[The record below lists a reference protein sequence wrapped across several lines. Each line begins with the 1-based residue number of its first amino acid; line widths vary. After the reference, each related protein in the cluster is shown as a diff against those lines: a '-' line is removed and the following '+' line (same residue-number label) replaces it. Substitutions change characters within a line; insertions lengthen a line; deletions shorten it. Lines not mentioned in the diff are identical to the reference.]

1 MKKIKR
7 LLLKYKEVI
16 MYLIFGV
23 ATTLVNRVVYSL
35 LMKTSA
41 VQHDDN
47 VTAIRHRCYSCCCC
61 GI

>member
-23 ATTLVNRVVYSL
+23 ATTLVTGWYI
-35 LMKTSA
+35 A
-41 VQHDDN
+41 
-47 VTAIRHRCYSCCCC
+47 C
-61 GI
+61 

>member
-23 ATTLVNRVVYSL
+23 ATTLVNWVVYRHL
-35 LMKTSA
+35 LST
-41 VQHDDN
+41 
-47 VTAIRHRCYSCCCC
+47 
-61 GI
+61 

>member
-23 ATTLVNRVVYSL
+23 ATTLVNWVVYSL

-41 VQHDDN
+41 VNMTGHG
-47 VTAIRHRCYSCCCC
+47 R
-61 GI
+61 

>member
-16 MYLIFGV
+16 MYLIFWSGYNIGK
-23 ATTLVNRVVYSL
+23 LG
-35 LMKTSA
+35 
-41 VQHDDN
+41 
-47 VTAIRHRCYSCCCC
+47 